1 MCLSEPHVRWLDG
14 AALIPLRERRE
25 GQGMG
30 KKGNCS
36 VNAREKQEAA
46 AERTA
51 GVCLA
56 LESLSPHVATAH
68 YARFGGDPVA
78 GPGATRAP

>member
-1 MCLSEPHVRWLDG
+1 M
-14 AALIPLRERRE
+14 
-25 GQGMG
+25 
-30 KKGNCS
+30 
-36 VNAREKQEAA
+36 NAREKQEAA